1 MGIDKVFKQ
10 VQRAQKVSSNT
21 TNENDNDNKNTHQF
35 FLPYQWD
42 KGCNIITKRLTNYFQ
57 ITPR

>member
-10 VQRAQKVSSNT
+10 VQQAQKVSSNT
-21 TNENDNDNKNTHQF
+21 TNENDKF